1 MRRLLLFVL
10 ILVGAARPAVAGL
23 IANYRNADDGSTLKV
38 EVSEQGSRLEYSNQ
52 PFRLIL
58 RNTEA
63 YIVYKTSPE
72 VVLRVSDAEKVF
84 EEFRPNV
91 KIESSVI
98 DRVKLVERG
107 TATIAGY
114 TGRAYHIQTSDGVSS
129 RPALVVSNDAKLK
142 GVGEPLARQFDF
154 SITTVRLSGRP
165 VPPNILLLR
174 QFIGN
179 GTALAFAGYRLESVT
194 SGDVDAKRLELP
206 AEPVS
211 IEQLRQNAEL
221 ALKPRQ

>member
-10 ILVGAARPAVAGL
+10 VLVSATRPADAGL

-38 EVSEQGSRLEYSNQ
+38 EASEQGSWLEFSNQ
-52 PFRLIL
+52 PFHLIL
-58 RNTEA
+58 RSAEA

-72 VVLRVSDAEKVF
+72 TVLRVSDAEKVF
-84 EEFRPNV
+84 EEFRPNLKV
-91 KIESSVI
+91 ETSVL

-114 TGRAYHIQTSDGVSS
+114 SGRAYHIQTSDGTSS

-142 GVGEPLARQFDF
+142 DIGRPLARQFDF
-154 SITTVRLSGRP
+154 SITTVRLSGQP

-174 QFIGN
+174 QFIGD

-194 SGDVDAKRLELP
+194 SGDVDIKRLELP

-211 IEQLRQNAEL
+211 IEQLRRNAGST
-221 ALKPRQ
+221 LKPRQ